1 MKMIGKVISYLT
13 ATALIAQTLA
23 QTASESHMALIL
35 TNQFLTST
43 ENLFL
48 SAFIKELDELQMGD
62 LTIKQKTEHSRLSA
76 QMQSVKLSSYDFQ
89 NSKVVPKFD
98 AKGRTDL
105 LECSQADDDLLI
117 VTISNFT
124 LDFQF
129 QHWFEV
135 SSSSIESE

>member
-1 MKMIGKVISYLT
+1 
-13 ATALIAQTLA
+13 
-23 QTASESHMALIL
+23 
-35 TNQFLTST
+35 LTST

-105 LECSQADDDLLI
+105 LECSQADGDLLI